1 MRMVLYPGCL
11 AVAIA
16 LLLLLLLLLP
26 PRRPLW

>member
-16 LLLLLLLLLP
+16 LLLLLLLLP